1 MKIFVTYSTPYYFKA
16 RNFAGKMAKWFGG
29 FDKVVLYSPDDI
41 DAEFKHVHDDIFSIK
56 KGAGLWLWKPYSIYK
71 ALIEEANEGD
81 YVFYCDAASFFIRN
95 SDNLI
100 KTMTNDDIWVSD
112 NNFVEEKYTKED
124 AFQLLN
130 CSDEYFRKTNQ
141 IQAQIIGIRKSPR
154 SMAFVEEWLKLSSDF
169 DVIGPE
175 NTKLGSSN
183 CEGFIGHRYDQSIL
197 SLLSK
202 KYKVIPHFSPI
213 ASSPTKYKPF
223 YRNGQPI
230 INREYPCCIVLQ
242 HSATIDKK
250 KSIILALK
258 AYLPYSIRKFI
269 DKIKYS
275 WRGCSI

>member
-1 MKIFVTYSTPYYFKA
+1 
-16 RNFAGKMAKWFGG
+16 
-29 FDKVVLYSPDDI
+29 
-41 DAEFKHVHDDIFSIK
+41 
-56 KGAGLWLWKPYSIYK
+56 
-71 ALIEEANEGD
+71 
-81 YVFYCDAASFFIRN
+81 
-95 SDNLI
+95 
-100 KTMTNDDIWVSD
+100 
-112 NNFVEEKYTKED
+112 
-124 AFQLLN
+124 
-130 CSDEYFRKTNQ
+130 
-141 IQAQIIGIRKSPR
+141 
-154 SMAFVEEWLKLSSDF
+154 MAFVEEWLKLSSDF